1 MKLDQILVS
10 FLNYHLKCFE
20 CRKFIQ
26 PTKQNKNQNGTA
38 YTVNKSKQLLCVTER
53 HSSGLLN

>member
-1 MKLDQILVS
+1 MSRLNTAEMKLDQILVS
-10 FLNYHLKCFE
+10 FLTKLSPQVFE

-38 YTVNKSKQLLCVTER
+38 YIVNKSKQWYV
-53 HSSGLLN
+53 

>member
-10 FLNYHLKCFE
+10 FLTKLSPQVFE

-38 YTVNKSKQLLCVTER
+38 YIVNKSKQWYV
-53 HSSGLLN
+53 

>member
-10 FLNYHLKCFE
+10 FLNYHLKCL

-38 YTVNKSKQLLCVTER
+38 HMVNKSEQLYV
-53 HSSGLLN
+53 